1 MRPAKSRKVPRASSP
16 KPRPRLDR
24 GATWPRLVVAHDA
37 FFAVAQ
43 HANAAGRQNLT
54 EVADACCVT
63 LDLAV
68 RHLGRRPCPLRS
80 SNLYRLA
87 PGSIHAVL
95 SMHLA
100 DVRAAVARL
109 VPVRAAG
116 FESGAEVLI
125 TAAWE
130 D

>member
-1 MRPAKSRKVPRASSP
+1 MQPSKRNAQKA
-16 KPRPRLDR
+16 RPRFDR
-24 GATWPRLVVAHDA
+24 GAVWARLVVAHDA

-43 HANAAGRQNLT
+43 RADATGRRNLA

-63 LDLAV
+63 LDIAV
-68 RHLGRRPCPLRS
+68 RSLGGRPRPLRS

-87 PGSIHAVL
+87 SGSIPSVL

-100 DVRAAVARL
+100 DVRAAVTRL
-109 VPVRAAG
+109 VPVRSAG

-125 TAAWE
+125 AAAWE